1 MLPKRFNTEQII
13 TTLRWRG
20 LAPDEEGIAGDALE
34 AVVGAQLFRLRQE
47 PSAEGATGRP
57 TLLIRGLFS
66 DAYND
71 MKWGTL
77 MRQKN
82 NTLEENIEFNSWKV
96 RRALVDIDQEILRG
110 LQRGG
115 DPGKNSTPRAVTQF
129 AVDMVDPW
137 RREEREGSAVAPTC
151 VDQHDRARHRQAGK
165 DPPRQHP
172 VTSKVRLQAE
182 RACGR
187 HRHQFANRWD
197 GTGTKP

>member
-1 MLPKRFNTEQII
+1 MPPKRFNTEQII

-20 LAPDEEGIAGDALE
+20 LAPDEEGTAGDALE
-34 AVVGAQLFRLRQE
+34 AVVGTQLFRLRQK

-57 TLLIRGLFS
+57 TLLIRVLFS
-66 DAYND
+66 DAND

-77 MRQKN
+77 IRQKI
-82 NTLEENIEFNSWKV
+82 NTREENIEFNSWKV
-96 RRALVDIDQEILRG
+96 RRALVDTEG
-110 LQRGG
+110 EH
-115 DPGKNSTPRAVTQF
+115 STPRAVTPF

-137 RREEREGSAVAPTC
+137 RREEREGSAAAPTC

-165 DPPRQHP
+165 DPPRQHA

-182 RACGR
+182 RPCGH
-187 HRHQFANRWD
+187 HRHQFANRRD